1 MRSVNYEVYFIAR
14 ARRGGSILK
23 ISEVAKQ
30 VNLPIS
36 TIRYYEKI
44 GVITDEHVLRDQ
56 NNYRVYDSGIVQHL
70 DVVKQ
75 SLAVGFTI
83 QDIQS
88 MISKAGFSRNEQRSI
103 LQDKISEIEEVQM
116 KLEHAKQNLY
126 DILETDITCED
137 GFGKH

>member
-1 MRSVNYEVYFIAR
+1 M
-14 ARRGGSILK
+14 K

-36 TIRYYEKI
+36 TIRYYEKMGI
-44 GVITDEHVLRDQ
+44 ITDEYVLRDQ

-103 LQDKISEIEEVQM
+103 LQDKISEIEEIQK

-137 GFGKH
+137 GLGKY

>member
-1 MRSVNYEVYFIAR
+1 M
-14 ARRGGSILK
+14 K

-44 GVITDEHVLRDQ
+44 GIITDEHVLRDQ

>member
-1 MRSVNYEVYFIAR
+1 M
-14 ARRGGSILK
+14 K
-23 ISEVAKQ
+23 ISEVAKR

-44 GVITDEHVLRDQ
+44 GIITDEHVLRDQ

-88 MISKAGFSRNEQRSI
+88 MISKGGFSRNEQRSI
-103 LQDKISEIEEVQM
+103 IQDKISEIEEVQ
-116 KLEHAKQNLY
+116 KRLEHAKQDLY
-126 DILETDITCED
+126 DILQTDVTCED
-137 GFGKH
+137 GFGKY